1 MLLDKIRFI
10 RVYKGY
16 SQEYMAYKL
25 GISQRAYS
33 KIERGETKMTVFRLN
48 QICKLLEIDINE
60 MMHDVA

>member
-1 MLLDKIRFI
+1 MVLDKIRFI

-33 KIERGETKMTVFRLN
+33 KIERGETKLTLYRLN
-48 QICKLLEIDINE
+48 QICKLLEIDMNE
-60 MMHDVA
+60 IIHDVA